1 MTHILKI
8 SGKFCFVVT
17 TTLTLSIFIEVFSP
31 DHFYIQLQE
40 NEADLDKFLRDL
52 TEFYIRCEERQE
64 SGLDS
69 LRLAPTK
76 VRVDQMVAVVWD
88 VDHYW
93 YRARVRTVVSIDRVE
108 IQFIDYGTRAFCSKS
123 QLYRLPD
130 KFIYRPPAAV
140 CAQLFNIKSGVW
152 SEKSLNRFQ
161 ELVGGGT
168 VIGERTV
175 KVSGNFI
182 EQVDNE
188 KKFVELFIE
197 REEGKQE
204 NVADIL
210 VKEGFATHEHKRK
223 VEKTQDMIP
232 FKPGIQ
238 EMLEDITLFLKIK
251 RPVKATCKQEEALEK
266 LAKDFEHLES
276 LYEQRNIEN
285 VDSVLRFQ
293 MKVAT
298 DILLMA
304 AETSDF
310 FELYKDF
317 EI

>member
-1 MTHILKI
+1 
-8 SGKFCFVVT
+8 
-17 TTLTLSIFIEVFSP
+17 
-31 DHFYIQLQE
+31 
-40 NEADLDKFLRDL
+40 
-52 TEFYIRCEERQE
+52 
-64 SGLDS
+64 
-69 LRLAPTK
+69 
-76 VRVDQMVAVVWD
+76 MVAVVWD

-93 YRARVRTVVSIDRVE
+93 YRARVRTIVSIDRVE

-168 VIGERTV
+168 VIGERNTV
-175 KVSGNFI
+175 IVRGNFV

-188 KKFVELFIE
+188 KKMVKLFIE

-210 VKEGFATHEHKRK
+210 VKEGLATSEHMRK
-223 VEKTQDMIP
+223 VEKIQETVP
-232 FKPGIQ
+232 FRPGIQ

-251 RPVKATCKQEEALEK
+251 IPVKATCKQEEALEK
-266 LAKDFEHLES
+266 LERDYKHLES
-276 LYEQRNIEN
+276 LFKQRNIEN
-285 VDSVLRFQ
+285 IDSVLRFQ